1 MKKLTAIVAV
11 LSAIVLSGCG
21 DRAVECGSEDA
32 LATVKPIFQDEVQR
46 LITEQSRNA
55 EGGRFASNA
64 EVRAAVRQAEVTIA
78 DVRTTNR
85 DPNSTRRFCTGT
97 LQVTFPAEVVENA
110 DRTRRM
116 IDEND
121 DVNALADRN
130 EIDRNVNRFEAEI
143 EYSVQPTDDG
153 RRVHAEIQE
162 AGTVFGFFAEL
173 LISHLASGE
182 VREARAAEEN
192 AMAEQRRQEEQLAQE
207 QANALNEQRQAS
219 LDQARA
225 ELRLAEQTINAVW
238 GAIPADRRQSL
249 LEMQR
254 AWIRR
259 KTADC
264 RVESA
269 SASLEPSE
277 REIARMRC
285 ESRLNQDR
293 SNHLR
298 QYVSYSDSGM

>member
-11 LSAIVLSGCG
+11 LFAFGLGGCG
-21 DRAVECGSEDA
+21 TQAVECGSEDA
-32 LATVKPIFQDEVQR
+32 IATVKPIFQEEVQR

-64 EVRAAVRQAEVTIA
+64 EVRAAVRQADVTLA

-85 DPNSTRRFCTGT
+85 DPNSTRRFCTGM
-97 LQVTFPAEVVENA
+97 LQVTLPADLVENS

-130 EIDRNVNRFEAEI
+130 NIDRNVNRFEAEI

-153 RRVHAEIQE
+153 RSVHAEVQE
-162 AGTVFGFFAEL
+162 ASNVFGFFAEL

-192 AMAEQRRQEEQLAQE
+192 AMADQRRQEEQLAQE
-207 QANALNEQRQAS
+207 QESALAEQRQAS
-219 LDQARA
+219 LEQVRA

-238 GAIPADRRQSL
+238 GAIPSDRRQSI

-259 KTADC
+259 KNADC
-264 RVESA
+264 RVEAA
-269 SASLEPSE
+269 SASIEPSE

-285 ESRLNQDR
+285 ETRMNQER
-293 SNHLR
+293 SNQLR
-298 QYVSYSDSGM
+298 QYVSYGDDGA